1 MSFGRTYQISEDKK
15 QCRSLTITEAKKM
28 WPACSFSTL
37 SFPYVDRDMFHF
49 EIRSENG

>member
-1 MSFGRTYQISEDKK
+1 MSFGRTYQISKDKK

-28 WPACSFSTL
+28 WEACSFSTL